1 MDEYE
6 QYEAD
11 CKKRRTENKTFLDGF
26 EGYLQGKKLSKK
38 TVVRHVDNIVF
49 YINEFLLHYEAEEA
63 ATGVHQV
70 GYYLGDWFT
79 RKAMWASVTSIK
91 SYITSLKHFYTFMQT
106 IGQVTHGDLAEMKA
120 VIKEEKEE
128 WLEALRKY
136 DDPDVDFED
145 IWT

>member
-1 MDEYE
+1 M
-6 QYEAD
+6 
-11 CKKRRTENKTFLDGF
+11 NKTFLDGF

-38 TVVRHVDNIVF
+38 TVVRHVDNIDF
-49 YINEFLLHYEAEEA
+49 HINAFLLHYEAEEA